1 MHLQDFFKNN
11 VCICVKPEH
20 NKNMKT
26 LLLCIEIFL
35 ARMLD
40 VSIGSVRTIF
50 LVKQRTVIASIFA
63 FVEIIIWFLV
73 AQQR

>member
-1 MHLQDFFKNN
+1 
-11 VCICVKPEH
+11 
-20 NKNMKT
+20 MKT
-26 LLLCIEIFL
+26 LLLCIEIFF